1 MIKKN
6 LLKTVMLGF
15 CMAALT
21 TAPAYAMLAEEPAPS
36 VTEDASPETKA
47 LYAKQG
53 EFDKILFETN
63 SKAIEDLGFMV
74 NYTQVVEDYIEI
86 GISPF
91 SDANADF
98 IYELVGKDGVK
109 VVEFDQSII
118 YAGGIAQDSAADD
131 AVTDAEVIMEKD
143 DNSETTPEEEE
154 LTIQIESIDAD
165 DANEEEKVY
174 KNTSADGEEVQVV
187 SASDEA
193 ENDESVTPMVV
204 LAIVGG
210 AALIGG
216 AVVLSS
222 KKKATK

>member
-21 TAPAYAMLAEEPAPS
+21 TAPAYAMLAEDPSTS
-36 VTEDASPETKA
+36 VTEEASPEAKA
-47 LYAKQG
+47 LNAKQV
-53 EFDKILFETN
+53 EFDKILFEDN
-63 SKAIEDLGFMV
+63 LKAIEDLGFMV

-118 YAGGIAQDSAADD
+118 YAGGIAQDSETDD
-131 AVTDAEVIMEKD
+131 AEEIMEKD
-143 DNSETTPEEEE
+143 DKSETTPEEEE
-154 LTIQIESIDAD
+154 LTIQIESIGAD
-165 DANEEEKVY
+165 DANEDEN
-174 KNTSADGEEVQVV
+174 NTSADGEEVQVV
-187 SASDEA
+187 SASDDA
-193 ENDESVTPMVV
+193 EKDESVTPMVV

-210 AALIGG
+210 VALIGG